1 MRVDFAATAVDY
13 ARHRTGFPDSLFD
26 RLAACGI
33 GRPGQTM
40 IDLGTG
46 TGGLARGFARRGARV
61 VGADRAAE
69 LIEQARSLDREA
81 EVTIEYRVS
90 AAEATGLPDACADVV
105 SAAQCW
111 HWFDRAVVMR
121 EVARLLRPNGRVVI
135 VHFDWIPVEGTI
147 AEATEG
153 LIKSYNW
160 RWRLGGGNGMH
171 PRWLTELGNAG
182 YRALESFSYDV
193 EVAYTAEAWRG
204 RVRATAGV
212 GASLS
217 PRRVEA
223 FDRALAALLAARGL
237 DRSLVVT
244 HRVFAVIGRRPTF
257 PALPTT
263 RRRLWA
269 RWRRGP

>member
-1 MRVDFAATAVDY
+1 MRVDFAPTAADY

-33 GRPGQTM
+33 GRPSQSV

-46 TGGLARGFARRGARV
+46 TGGLARGFAQRGARV
-61 VGADRAAE
+61 TGVDRAPE
-69 LIEQARSLDREA
+69 LVEQARLLDRDA
-81 EVTIEYRVS
+81 GVTIEYRI
-90 AAEATGLPDACADVV
+90 APAEATRLPDASADVV

-111 HWFDRAVVMR
+111 HWFDRPAAMR
-121 EVARLLRPNGRVVI
+121 EVARLLRPGGRTVI
-135 VHFDWIPVEGTI
+135 VHFDWIPLEGTL
-147 AEATEG
+147 AEATER

-182 YRALESFSYDV
+182 YPGLESFSYDV
-193 EVAYTAEAWRG
+193 DVAYTPEAWRG

-212 GASLS
+212 GASLT

-223 FDRALAALLAARGL
+223 FDRALAALLASRFPDPVL
-237 DRSLVVT
+237 TVT
-244 HRVFAVIGRRPTF
+244 QRMFVVIGRRPAF
-257 PALPTT
+257 PALP
-263 RRRLWA
+263 RARRLW
-269 RWRRGP
+269 WRSPP